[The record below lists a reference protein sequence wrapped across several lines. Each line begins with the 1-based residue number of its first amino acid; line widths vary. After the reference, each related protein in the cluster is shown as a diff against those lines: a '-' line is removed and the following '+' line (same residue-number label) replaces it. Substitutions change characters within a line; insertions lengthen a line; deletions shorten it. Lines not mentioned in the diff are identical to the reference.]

1 MIALAPGYGAI
12 VIANIPQ
19 YRIELAA
26 IARNR
31 GGENGFAKSHAIK
44 CVVAH
49 NKFFR
54 SRWATN
60 QCVAEVWR
68 AAQGA
73 RNEVDSLRNR
83 ALATGLLDE
92 LADASF

>member
-19 YRIELAA
+19 DRIELAA

-31 GGENGFAKSHAIK
+31 GSENGFAKSDAIK

-54 SRWATN
+54 SRWTPN

-68 AAQGA
+68 ATQGA
-73 RNEVDSLRNR
+73 GNEVDSLRNR

-92 LADASF
+92 LAYAGF